1 MWISQFREHML
12 HEQRLAVLKSHSSPP
27 VLHPIKSGMAALLL
41 LQHSSWLFYE
51 KVLTNDVVA
60 GSMNVK

>member
-1 MWISQFREHML
+1 ML